1 MCTCFQ
7 CVYNIYVYVSV
18 YVNVPVFCL
27 LILIYTVIC
36 TPISVMCESLFSLL
50 FNQLIFKFYQ
60 FVLHYIFLIA
70 WCLHTGCWVLFLQK
84 GLLLQ
89 MRFFYQLET
98 IKVKSFEIVHIC
110 VSALFFSNPLLESKI
125 INNWTELMYTRY
137 LVYLAKINKICN
149 NIHPII
155 HRIHLDWQY

>member
-1 MCTCFQ
+1 MMPL
-7 CVYNIYVYVSV
+7 YRMLSI
-18 YVNVPVFCL
+18 
-27 LILIYTVIC
+27 
-36 TPISVMCESLFSLL
+36 ISAKRVAVADNTF
-50 FNQLIFKFYQ
+50 
-60 FVLHYIFLIA
+60 
-70 WCLHTGCWVLFLQK
+70 
-84 GLLLQ
+84 
-89 MRFFYQLET
+89 FFYQLET

-155 HRIHLDWQY
+155 HRIHLD